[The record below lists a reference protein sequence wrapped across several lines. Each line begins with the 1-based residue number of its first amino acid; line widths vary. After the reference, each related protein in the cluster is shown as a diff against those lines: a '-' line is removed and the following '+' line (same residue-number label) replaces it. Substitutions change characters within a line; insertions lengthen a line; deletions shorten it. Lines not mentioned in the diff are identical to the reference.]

1 MMKASLVI
9 KKVEV
14 TNQNNSK
21 PPQFNGKAGDV
32 YLMWSMKFKADM
44 VVKNLWEAFL
54 PEFED
59 KLPPKEAG
67 PFDDD
72 KDHQKAVKM
81 NQKAVI
87 QVTLAFTNVGL
98 LNKINCKQKKDKATW
113 PTGKAHSVR
122 TVLLK
127 EYEPKDT
134 MAEVEIELALAKMK
148 LGPKKDPNSLNDAIA
163 SSEC

>member
-1 MMKASLVI
+1 MRSDFGWLSTYFKVPGCSRYFRRVNPKQQTKRKITKASLVI

-44 VVKNLWEAFL
+44 VMYL

-59 KLPPKEAG
+59 KLPPKEVG
-67 PFDDD
+67 PFDND

-81 NQKAVI
+81 NQKAMM
-87 QVTLAFTNVGL
+87 QLTLAFTNVGL
-98 LNKINCKQKKDKATW
+98 LNKINC
-113 PTGKAHSVR
+113 
-122 TVLLK
+122 
-127 EYEPKDT
+127 E
-134 MAEVEIELALAKMK
+134 
-148 LGPKKDPNSLNDAIA
+148 
-163 SSEC
+163 

>member
-1 MMKASLVI
+1 MRSNFGWLSTFFKVLGCSRYFRRVNPKQQTKRKMPKACLVI

-14 TNQNNSK
+14 TNKNNSK

-32 YLMWSMKFKADM
+32 YLMWSMKFKGDM
-44 VVKNLWEAFL
+44 VMKNLWEAFL

-81 NQKAVI
+81 NQKAMM
-87 QVTLAFTNVGL
+87 QLTLAFTNVGL
-98 LNKINCKQKKDKATW
+98 FNKINCKQQKDKANW
-113 PTGKAHSVR
+113 PTGKAHSVM
-122 TVLLK
+122 TVLL
-127 EYEPKDT
+127 
-134 MAEVEIELALAKMK
+134 
-148 LGPKKDPNSLNDAIA
+148 NSLTA
-163 SSEC
+163 